1 MIRSYVRDRHARKLQ
16 EITDKIDKFEAD
28 IQEHVQDVE
37 RVRAEIALINK
48 EIDEG
53 GAVQANIRDNLFMR
67 ELVRSINQT
76 QKEIDALDME
86 EAAKARRNFDEQ
98 YPKQL
103 ERETNMQSNVLICHP
118 GPCWSTLMSSLVCT
132 CWRADPGF
140 EESAQTA

>member
-1 MIRSYVRDRHARKLQ
+1 MQ
-16 EITDKIDKFEAD
+16 EIADKIDRFEAD
-28 IQEHVQDVE
+28 IQEHVRDVE
-37 RVRAEIALINK
+37 QVRAEIALINK

-67 ELVRSINQT
+67 DLVRSINQT

-103 ERETNMQSNVLICHP
+103 ERETNMQSNVLVCH
-118 GPCWSTLMSSLVCT
+118 SSLVDRC
-132 CWRADPGF
+132 
-140 EESAQTA
+140 